1 MFNRMVAG
9 CTVAVMGL
17 MALSG
22 EAHAQQPDKEFTI
35 AIGETLTFS
44 ASGISRVFVGIDTIA
59 NAKPSA
65 DGRQI
70 IVTGLTSGVTTMNF
84 YSRNNQKTILVRV
97 VGINPLSLA
106 QEVRTVLGER
116 SGVDV
121 RVVNGRVLL
130 EGEVASETFKKRIEK
145 LVVLYPDQV
154 LNFTTF
160 RESFVEGAKMV
171 AVEVDFIQLA
181 VTDRDQLGVKWGQF
195 FGANL
200 AFGSGDVPLFYP
212 AGGAGGGAGGNGLGP
227 GVLPSD
233 PPNPA
238 RLPSPA
244 LGLTGGQGLTSY
256 FSVVGNL
263 NMALDLLVEHGL
275 IKTRQHGVI
284 VTEAGTEATYQVG
297 GTLNI
302 RVATGLGA
310 SDIRELPY
318 GLRVTIKPI
327 VDVDNR
333 VKLNVD
339 ATYSELDY
347 ANAVDSV
354 PGIRNSSIKGVVNM
368 QEGQSVLLSGITSNQ
383 VTSTEQGW
391 WLLSKIPILGWL
403 FKSRDYLGQRL
414 DNALFVTPR
423 IYEPGGKVHKTL
435 VRGVYDSMLKNGVE
449 PTDLPELSDAPAT
462 SSRNTGGGS
471 EGGGFEE

>member
-1 MFNRMVAG
+1 
-9 CTVAVMGL
+9 
-17 MALSG
+17 
-22 EAHAQQPDKEFTI
+22 
-35 AIGETLTFS
+35 
-44 ASGISRVFVGIDTIA
+44 
-59 NAKPSA
+59 
-65 DGRQI
+65 
-70 IVTGLTSGVTTMNF
+70 
-84 YSRNNQKTILVRV
+84 
-97 VGINPLSLA
+97 
-106 QEVRTVLGER
+106 
-116 SGVDV
+116 
-121 RVVNGRVLL
+121 
-130 EGEVASETFKKRIEK
+130 
-145 LVVLYPDQV
+145 
-154 LNFTTF
+154 
-160 RESFVEGAKMV
+160 
-171 AVEVDFIQLA
+171 
-181 VTDRDQLGVKWGQF
+181 
-195 FGANL
+195 
-200 AFGSGDVPLFYP
+200 
-212 AGGAGGGAGGNGLGP
+212 
-227 GVLPSD
+227 
-233 PPNPA
+233 
-238 RLPSPA
+238 
-244 LGLTGGQGLTSY
+244 
-256 FSVVGNL
+256 
-263 NMALDLLVEHGL
+263 MALDLLVEHGL

-284 VTEAGTEATYQVG
+284 VTEAGTEATYAVG

-310 SDIRELPY
+310 SDIREIPY
-318 GLRVTIKPI
+318 GLSVTVKPI

-354 PGIRNSSIKGVVNM
+354 PALRNSNIKGVVNM

-383 VTSTEQGW
+383 VSSSEQGW